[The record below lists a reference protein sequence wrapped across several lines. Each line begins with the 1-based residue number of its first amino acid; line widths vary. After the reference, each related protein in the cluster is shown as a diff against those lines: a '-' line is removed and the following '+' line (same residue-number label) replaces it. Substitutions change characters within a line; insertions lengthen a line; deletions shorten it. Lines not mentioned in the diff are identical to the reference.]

1 MVPTCPLCKAHLET
15 LGHLLNSCTP
25 LVGLMRAR
33 HNLILRR
40 LVNAIP
46 RENNDIFVEQPFSPA
61 NLKPD
66 IVIVNRS
73 SRDAT
78 VVDITCPYEGECD
91 SFKKARAEKEQ
102 KYSSLNEWMKDNYNS
117 VTVHAFIVGSLD
129 AWDPE
134 NSKTL
139 KVLHISV
146 KYSKLFSILCCVDA
160 LKGSHAIWAIVCS
173 R

>member
-1 MVPTCPLCKAHLET
+1 MAVVKKRMKKTTITSCPLCKAHPET
-15 LGHLLNSCTP
+15 LGHLLNYCTP

-46 RENNDIFVEQPFSPA
+46 RENDIFVEQGFSPA

-78 VVDITCPYEGECD
+78 VVDVTRPYEGECD
-91 SFKKARAEKEQ
+91 SFKKARA
-102 KYSSLNEWMKDNYNS
+102 
-117 VTVHAFIVGSLD
+117 
-129 AWDPE
+129 
-134 NSKTL
+134 
-139 KVLHISV
+139 
-146 KYSKLFSILCCVDA
+146 
-160 LKGSHAIWAIVCS
+160 
-173 R
+173 